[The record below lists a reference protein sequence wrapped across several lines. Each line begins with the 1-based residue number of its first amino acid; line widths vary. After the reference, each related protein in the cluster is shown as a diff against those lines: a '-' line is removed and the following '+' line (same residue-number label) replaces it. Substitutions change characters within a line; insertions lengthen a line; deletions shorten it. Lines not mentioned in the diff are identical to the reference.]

1 MAAKDDDLLENGA
14 VIRRISRLRQ
24 HRPLHGDGGQQ
35 SCQNRLKETSGNCLT
50 ALG

>member
-14 VIRRISRLRQ
+14 IIRRISRLRQ
-24 HRPLHGDGGQQ
+24 HRPLHGNGEQQ
-35 SCQNRLKETSGNCLT
+35 NGQNRLKETSGNCLS